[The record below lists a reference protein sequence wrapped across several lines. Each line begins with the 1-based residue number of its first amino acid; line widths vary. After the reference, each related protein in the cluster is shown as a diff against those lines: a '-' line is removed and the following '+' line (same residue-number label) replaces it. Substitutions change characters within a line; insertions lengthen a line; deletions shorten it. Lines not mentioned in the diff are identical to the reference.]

1 MQLAIWTGM
10 FEYRHEPDK
19 VWGILRIQLDFIK
32 AKEAI
37 ESDQICVY
45 I

>member
-1 MQLAIWTGM
+1 MQLAIWTGR
-10 FEYRHEPDK
+10 FEYRHEPHK
-19 VWGILRIQLDFIK
+19 LWGIIRIQLNFIK

-37 ESDQICVY
+37 ESDQIYLY

>member
-1 MQLAIWTGM
+1 MQLAIWTGR

-19 VWGILRIQLDFIK
+19 LGGIIRIQLDFIK